1 MLIPFHIL
9 LRKICKLIR
18 VATSFSPYPRAPWV
32 SMWLMD
38 SKNDATMISMPEAP
52 TIHILHLEDSVIDH
66 HIVLRA
72 LRKQGLTCVVRQVET
87 LALFEQLTHSTHF
100 DLILADY
107 RLSGFTAIDAWNT
120 LNQQAQPPPFV
131 LLSGAIGEAAAV
143 DAMRLGFSDYL
154 LKDDINKL
162 AHVIARAIEV
172 REVRRAKER
181 ADAELAAS
189 ERRLAE
195 LAEHLQSSIE
205 QERAAIAREVHDDI
219 GGSLAA
225 VKLDLAWLAR
235 HHKDV
240 PSAAHLGSA
249 LEMLQHALGASQR
262 IMMNLRPPIL
272 DQGLIAAV
280 QWLAQ
285 SFQKRT
291 GIATTFHAAHE
302 QIHVSKAV
310 QLVAYR
316 TTQEALT
323 NISKHA
329 ECSAVSIELT
339 DSEGVLTLEVTD
351 NGKGI
356 PKNLRDKPKAFGLR
370 GLHERA
376 KTVQGWLDIS
386 NRGGVGTSIILSIPL
401 TPNATDF
408 ACGNAP

>member
-1 MLIPFHIL
+1 MSSRQKHQAIQ
-9 LRKICKLIR
+9 
-18 VATSFSPYPRAPWV
+18 
-32 SMWLMD
+32 
-38 SKNDATMISMPEAP
+38 
-52 TIHILHLEDSVIDH
+52 ILHLEDSAIDH
-66 HIVLRA
+66 QIVVRA
-72 LRKQGLTCVVRQVET
+72 LHKQGLVCTLQRVET
-87 LALFEQLTHSTHF
+87 LAAFTDLTGSTPF

-107 RLSGFTAIDAWNT
+107 RLPGFTAIDAWHA
-120 LNQQAQPPPFV
+120 LQQQAQQPPFV

-143 DAMRLGFSDYL
+143 DAIRLGFSDYL

-162 AHVIARAIEV
+162 AHVVARAIEV
-172 REVRRAKER
+172 REVHRAKAR

-235 HHKDV
+235 HHKDAL
-240 PSAAHLGSA
+240 SAAHLGSA

-262 IMMNLRPPIL
+262 IMMDLRPPIL
-272 DQGLIAAV
+272 DQGLTAAV

-291 GIATTFHAAHE
+291 GIATSFHATQE
-302 QIHVSKAV
+302 QLSANKAI

-316 TTQEALT
+316 TAQEALT
-323 NISKHA
+323 NIAKHA

-339 DSEGVLTLEVTD
+339 DGEGVLTLEVTD
-351 NGKGI
+351 NGRGLNKAM
-356 PKNLRDKPKAFGLR
+356 LDKPKAFGLR
-370 GLHERA
+370 GLQERA
-376 KTVQGWLDIS
+376 KTVDGWLDIS
-386 NRGGVGTSIILSIPL
+386 NRGGIGTSIILSVPL
-401 TPNATDF
+401 VPD
-408 ACGNAP
+408 APPPESHP

>member
-1 MLIPFHIL
+1 M
-9 LRKICKLIR
+9 
-18 VATSFSPYPRAPWV
+18 TPWPGA
-32 SMWLMD
+32 
-38 SKNDATMISMPEAP
+38 KAIQ
-52 TIHILHLEDSVIDH
+52 ILHLEDSAIDH
-66 HIVLRA
+66 QIVVRA
-72 LRKQGLTCVVRQVET
+72 LHKQGLVCTLQRVET
-87 LALFEQLTHSTHF
+87 LAAFTQSTGNTTF

-107 RLSGFTAIDAWNT
+107 RLPGFTAIDAWHA
-120 LNQQAQPPPFV
+120 LQEQPQQPPCV

-143 DAMRLGFSDYL
+143 EAIRLGFSDYL

-162 AHVIARAIEV
+162 AHVIARAIEM
-172 REVRRAKER
+172 REVRQAKER
-181 ADAELAAS
+181 ADAELSAS
-189 ERRLAE
+189 GRRLAE

-235 HHKDV
+235 HHKDA

-262 IMMNLRPPIL
+262 IMMDLRPPIL
-272 DQGLIAAV
+272 DQGLTAAV

-291 GIATTFHAAHE
+291 GIATRFYTTHE
-302 QIHVSKAV
+302 QFSATKAI

-316 TTQEALT
+316 TAQEALT

-339 DSEGVLTLEVTD
+339 DGEGVLTLEVTD
-351 NGKGI
+351 NGRGLNKTM
-356 PKNLRDKPKAFGLR
+356 LDKPKAFGLR

-376 KTVQGWLDIS
+376 KTVGGWLDIS
-386 NRGGVGTSIILSIPL
+386 NRCGVGTSIILSVPL
-401 TPNATDF
+401 LPDATPTDST
-408 ACGNAP
+408 P